1 MPNRMPNYMTPD
13 ILKLDQLKIAHN
25 EELVWQTTRS
35 RIIERILKQKAFE
48 KTIKLDQ
55 KLKYLLQTE
64 SAMLNILEDTKEV
77 EQNLGRERD
86 RIKTIVSSMGEG
98 LIVVD
103 KNYQTVLTNKMAEK
117 ILEMPENELIGKD
130 IRKITSLLKGDQK
143 VAQNDLPL
151 EKMFKTGKIISVG
164 IDDDFYYFLPSGKK
178 FPVAIIDAPLKNG
191 DEIVGGI
198 IVFRDITVEK
208 SLDKMKSGFVSIA
221 SHQLR
226 TPLTS
231 IRWFTEMLLSEDAGK
246 LKKNQKEFIDQIYD
260 STLKLIELINTL
272 LVLSRVEAGKIEIKP
287 VKIDLIKF
295 SKDIVKELN
304 YLIKEKQLK
313 IEIKASKKI
322 ISVKLDSMI
331 LRQAIA
337 NLINNSIRYT
347 DKKGKISIFIEQ
359 KGGEIIY
366 SVADNG
372 IGVPKNQ
379 QDKIFDKFFRADNAR
394 LKEPSGSGIGLTLV
408 KYLVELW
415 KGKIW
420 FESPAFVEKT
430 SAGKKEGRGT
440 TFYFTI
446 PVV

>member
-1 MPNRMPNYMTPD
+1 MTPD
-13 ILKLDQLKIAHN
+13 ISKLDQLKIAHN
-25 EELVWQTTRS
+25 EELMWQTTRG
-35 RIIERILKQKAFE
+35 RIIERILKQKVFE

-64 SAMLNILEDTKEV
+64 FAMLNILEDAKEV

-103 KNYQTVLTNKMAEK
+103 KNYQTVLINKMAEK

-164 IDDDFYYFLPSGKK
+164 IDDDFYYFLSSGKK

-198 IVFRDITVEK
+198 IVFRDITIEK
-208 SLDKMKSGFVSIA
+208 SVDKMKSGFVSIA

-231 IRWFTEMLLSEDAGK
+231 IRWISEMLLSGDVGNI
-246 LKKNQKEFIDQIYD
+246 KKNQKEFIEDIYD
-260 STLKLIELINTL
+260 SVLKLIELINTL
-272 LVLSRVEAGKIEIKP
+272 LILSRVEAGNIEIKP
-287 VKIDLIKF
+287 AEIDLVKF
-295 SKDIVKELN
+295 SKDIVKEAEH
-304 YLIKEKQLK
+304 LIEDKKLK
-313 IEIKASKKI
+313 VEIKLLKKI
-322 ISVKLDSMI
+322 PSIKLDSTI
-331 LRQAIA
+331 LRQVIS

-347 DKKGKISIFIEQ
+347 DKKGKIKISIEQ
-359 KGGEIIY
+359 KDKEIIY

-372 IGVPKNQ
+372 IGIPKKQ
-379 QDKIFDKFFRADNAR
+379 QNKIFDKFFRADNAR
-394 LKEPSGSGIGLTLV
+394 LKESNGSGIGLTLV

-420 FESPAFVEKT
+420 FES
-430 SAGKKEGRGT
+430 KEGEGA

-446 PVV
+446 PVI

>member
-13 ILKLDQLKIAHN
+13 ISKLDQLKIAHN
-25 EELVWQTTRS
+25 EELMWQTTRG
-35 RIIERILKQKAFE
+35 RIIERILKQKVFE

-64 SAMLNILEDTKEV
+64 FAMLNILEDAKEV

-103 KNYQTVLTNKMAEK
+103 KNYQTVLINKMAEK

-151 EKMFKTGKIISVG
+151 EKMFKTGEIISVG

-198 IVFRDITVEK
+198 IVFRDITIEK
-208 SLDKMKSGFVSIA
+208 SVDKMKSGFVSIA

-231 IRWFTEMLLSEDAGK
+231 IRWISEMLLSGDVGNI
-246 LKKNQKEFIDQIYD
+246 KKNQKEFIEDIDD
-260 STLKLIELINTL
+260 SVLKLIELINTL
-272 LVLSRVEAGKIEIKP
+272 LILSRVEAGNIEIKP
-287 VKIDLIKF
+287 AEIDLVKF
-295 SKDIVKELN
+295 SKDIVKEAEH
-304 YLIKEKQLK
+304 LIEDKKLK
-313 IEIKASKKI
+313 VEIKLLKKI
-322 ISVKLDSMI
+322 PSIKLDSTI
-331 LRQAIA
+331 LRQVIS

-347 DKKGKISIFIEQ
+347 DKKGKIKISIEQ
-359 KGGEIIY
+359 KDKEIIY

-372 IGVPKNQ
+372 IGIPKKQ
-379 QDKIFDKFFRADNAR
+379 QNKIFDKFFRADNAR
-394 LKEPSGSGIGLTLV
+394 LKESNGSGIGLTLV

-420 FESPAFVEKT
+420 FESEE
-430 SAGKKEGRGT
+430 GKGT

-446 PVV
+446 PLI